1 MTSSSKDLLFSHKY
15 YDMKGLLFSVVVTL
29 LIMFGFYYAVS
40 KGHLAFP
47 FDKECLLEM
56 GMDKDR
62 AKVVFGKKGVKFSEM
77 GFLETIHYYVK
88 GAFFGLSNLTELSY
102 KFIATLLYFLILPL
116 IWLINL
122 DRRTDFHWFKIGY
135 AAIFAALYLIAKKS
149 PAEFGN
155 LIFDKLQALLMSSS
169 SVISYQSL
177 SVIVGVILPIA
188 MFSIVNMLFQKKS
201 TSASTY

>member
-1 MTSSSKDLLFSHKY
+1 
-15 YDMKGLLFSVVVTL
+15 MKGLIFSVAITL

-40 KGHLAFP
+40 QGHLAFP

-62 AKVVFGKKGVKFSEM
+62 AKTVITKKGIDFKEM

-88 GAFFGLSNLTELSY
+88 GGFFGLANLTGLSY
-102 KFIATLLYFLILPL
+102 QFIATLLYFLILPL
-116 IWLINL
+116 IWLIKL
-122 DRRTDFHWFKIGY
+122 DKRTDFHWFKIGY
-135 AAIFAALYLIAKKS
+135 VAIFAALYLIAKKS
-149 PAEFGN
+149 PADFGSM
-155 LIFDKLQALLMSSS
+155 IFEKIQALLMSLG

-188 MFSIVNMLFQKKS
+188 MFSIVDMIFS
-201 TSASTY
+201 TKRRSASDY